1 MSASSEK
8 SEDSLVVYLNQKS
21 VTIYELDTMESFKL
35 RIASEWKDETRKVQS
50 ILPELIILEE
60 KVQAETEEVKIS
72 GKSAAGCKAVHVK
85 NPELERIN
93 PLAKRQFKVLNFAI
107 LSRLRIES
115 AGLDPKK
122 HRDYAMELIKLFDL
136 TGKDK
141 IITTQV
147 MEMYVIYAIY
157 FGFGGLEMFE
167 NARATNPTVASGLI
181 SAARDKN
188 GLGIG
193 NFDIIRLHWDSAVSD
208 IKKKLKAINAEVEK
222 DSRLFS
228 EYRKHLADYETI
240 TSNLQLDKTHLN
252 VKFKI
257 ASDIYQLFDD
267 LVLNPMI
274 PFAALGDFYKVLKTF
289 KPPKLWAV
297 RCPVVGKASQ
307 VATKTPF
314 MRDCESASENIQPG
328 NEVLVLYVFNR
339 FVESQRNKESPDPHN
354 YSTVFIIPQEED
366 EKTHETSVE
375 MRIQSRIDDELK
387 EEKLLSRIFDTF
399 VSPIT
404 HCIYEQQYVE
414 ADFLLPSNQEFDVPL
429 FHDMVLTDPLIN
441 KIMLIN
447 ESAQTFRERGGV
459 FAYFRYNSHVPSKDF
474 LSCRINPGIVEAK
487 DQARA
492 PDIFRILG
500 KKLLRIK
507 LMNCKNYVEAQRFRD
522 LLCQIIEY
530 YYG

>member
-1 MSASSEK
+1 MSVAGEK
-8 SEDSLVVYLNQKS
+8 SEELLVVYLNQQPKP
-21 VTIYELDTMESFKL
+21 IYELDTMESFKL
-35 RIASEWKDETRKVQS
+35 RICSEWKDEIRKIKS
-50 ILPELIILEE
+50 ILPELVILEE
-60 KVQAETEEVKIS
+60 KVESETEEIKINS
-72 GKSAAGCKAVHVK
+72 KSVAGCKAIHVK

-93 PLAKRQFKVLNFAI
+93 PLAKRQFKVLNFAV

-122 HRDYAMELIKLFDL
+122 QKDYAIELIKLFDL

-141 IITTQV
+141 IITNQI

-167 NARATNPTVASGLI
+167 NPRMTNPVIVSGLI
-181 SAARDKN
+181 NATQHKN

-193 NFDIIRLHWDSAVSD
+193 NFDIIRLHWDSAVSE
-208 IKKKLKAINAEVEK
+208 IKKKLRAINEEVEK
-222 DSRLFS
+222 DLHLFS

-240 TSNLQLDKTHLN
+240 TSSLQLDKTHLTVN
-252 VKFKI
+252 FRI
-257 ASDIYQLFDD
+257 GSDIYQLFND
-267 LVLNPMI
+267 LVLSPMI

-289 KPPKLWAV
+289 KPPKLWAI
-297 RCPVVGKASQ
+297 RCPTADKVKS
-307 VATKTPF
+307 KTPF
-314 MRDCESASENIQPG
+314 MRDCESASENVQEG
-328 NEVLVLYVFNR
+328 NEIMVLYVFNR
-339 FVESQRNKESPDPHN
+339 FVESQRNKEKPDPHN
-354 YSTVFIIPQEED
+354 YSTVFIIPKDED
-366 EKTHETSVE
+366 EKTHETEIE

-404 HCIYEQQYVE
+404 NCTYEQQYVE
-414 ADFLLPSNQEFDVPL
+414 ADFLLPSNQEFSIPL
-429 FHDMVLTDPLIN
+429 FHDMVLTDPLIS

-459 FAYFRYNSHVPSKDF
+459 FAYFRYNSHVSPKDF

-492 PDIFRILG
+492 PEIFRNLG
-500 KKLLRIK
+500 RKLLRIK

-522 LLCQIIEY
+522 ILCQIIEY

>member
-1 MSASSEK
+1 MSAGSEK
-8 SEDSLVVYLNQKS
+8 SEDSLIVYLNQQPRP
-21 VTIYELDTMESFKL
+21 IYELDTMESFKL
-35 RIASEWKDETRKVQS
+35 RIASEWRDESRKVQS
-50 ILPELIILEE
+50 ILPELLILEE
-60 KVQAETEEVKIS
+60 KIQAETEEIKIN
-72 GKSAAGCKAVHVK
+72 GKLTAGCRAVHVK

-93 PLAKRQFKVLNFAI
+93 PLAKRQFKLLNFAV

-122 HRDYAMELIKLFDL
+122 QREYAVELIQLFDL
-136 TGKDK
+136 TDKDK

-147 MEMYVIYAIY
+147 MERYVIYAIY

-167 NARATNPTVASGLI
+167 NAKVTNPAIASGLI
-181 SAARDKN
+181 TAASHKN

-193 NFDIIRLHWDSAVSD
+193 DFAIIRSHWDSSASD
-208 IKKKLKAINAEVEK
+208 IRKKLGEINAEVRK
-222 DSRLFS
+222 DLNLFF

-240 TSNLQLDKTHLN
+240 TSGLQLDRTHLT

-257 ASDIYQLFDD
+257 SSDIYQLFND

-297 RCPVVGKASQ
+297 RCPP
-307 VATKTPF
+307 VAKITNKTPF
-314 MRDCESASENIQPG
+314 MRDCESASENVQPG
-328 NEVLVLYVFNR
+328 NEVMVLYVFNR
-339 FVESQRNKESPDPHN
+339 FVESQRNKETPDPHN

-366 EKTHETSVE
+366 EKTHETSIE

-387 EEKLLSRIFDTF
+387 EEKLLGRIFDTF
-399 VSPIT
+399 SSPVT
-404 HCIYEQQYVE
+404 SCTYEQQYVE

-429 FHDMVLTDPLIN
+429 FHDMVLTDPLIS

-459 FAYFRYNSHVPSKDF
+459 FAYFRYNPHVSPRDF

-507 LMNCKNYVEAQRFRD
+507 LMNCRNYVEAQRFRD

-530 YYG
+530 YYQ